1 MDMGLKE
8 QFEQAQA
15 DSKLLTKKPST
26 DVLLQLYSLFKQGQE
41 GDINIDPPTNMF
53 DFVAKAKYGAWEK
66 MKGKPQEEAM
76 QEFIDKINALKAAQ

>member
-15 DSKLLTKKPST
+15 DSKLLTKKPPT

-41 GDINIDPPTNMF
+41 GDINIEPPTNMF

-66 MKGKPQEEAM
+66 MKGMPKEQAM
-76 QEFIDKINALKAAQ
+76 QEFIDKINELKAIS